1 MFNKDFLQTL
11 TVLYV
16 EDDDAIR
23 NSLGNILKKVF
34 KEVIT
39 CIDGKDGVSN
49 YELYTKDMDVEF
61 DAIISDI
68 NMPNMNG
75 LEMVRKI
82 REYDLEIPVVM
93 TTAHG
98 ESNYLIEA
106 IKLGVSGYTL
116 KPIDTKELLMT
127 VQKFCEIKR
136 NQKII
141 REKEAELSEYMEFI
155 NGIATIV
162 KVDKKD
168 MILEVNPF
176 FCGITE
182 TIEDDLLHTNLI
194 NLIHHD
200 SIPTTFREMKE
211 YIKNGET
218 WKGKLKFLSKNKE
231 VFYLRSTTIPT
242 KNHDT
247 NEVTG
252 YISIGF
258 LADDEEQEKQE
269 TISKAK
275 QNIMEERYKIL
286 ELNKKVKT
294 LKSATNN
301 FENSISEQSSAF
313 IKEALENER
322 KKISEQLK
330 QIQHYEYQISLL
342 KDRLVGIADNEK
354 LKRTDSLKRVN
365 ELSRENAILRDKV
378 ISLQNQIHEIHE
390 KNAPKYIE

>member
-11 TVLYV
+11 TILYV

-23 NSLGNILKKVF
+23 NSLGTILKKVF

-39 CIDGKDGVSN
+39 CVDGRDGISN
-49 YELYTKDMDVEF
+49 YELYTRDMDVVF

-75 LEMVRKI
+75 LEMVKKI
-82 REYDLEIPVVM
+82 REHDMEIPVVM

-98 ESNYLIEA
+98 ESNYLLEA

-127 VQKFCEIKR
+127 VQRFCEIKR
-136 NQKII
+136 NQRII
-141 REKEAELSEYMEFI
+141 AEKEAELSEYMEFI

-168 MILEVNPF
+168 IVQEVNPF
-176 FCGITE
+176 FCGINE
-182 TIEDDLLHTNLI
+182 AMESDLVHTNMI
-194 NLIHHD
+194 QLIHPD
-200 SIPTTFREMKE
+200 SISSTYKEMKE
-211 YIKNGET
+211 FIKNGLT
-218 WKGKLKFLSKNKE
+218 WKGKLKFISKNKE
-231 VFYLRSTTIPT
+231 VFYLRSTSIPT

-247 NEVTG
+247 DEVTG

-269 TISKAK
+269 TMSKAK

-294 LKSATNN
+294 LRTATNN
-301 FENSISEQSSAF
+301 FEANMGEQSSSF

-322 KKISEQLK
+322 KKTSEQLK

-342 KDRLVGIADNEK
+342 KEKLIGIADNEK
-354 LKRTDSLKRVN
+354 LKRTDSLRRVN
-365 ELSRENAILRDKV
+365 DLSRENAILRDRLITV
-378 ISLQNQIHEIHE
+378 QNELYALQQ
-390 KNAPKYIE
+390 KDAPKYIE

>member
-23 NSLGNILKKVF
+23 NSLGTILKKVF

-39 CIDGKDGVSN
+39 CVDGKDGISN
-49 YELYTKDMDVEF
+49 YELYTRDMDVVF
-61 DAIISDI
+61 DAIITDI
-68 NMPNMNG
+68 NMPHING
-75 LEMVRKI
+75 LEMVKQI
-82 REYDLEIPVVM
+82 RTHDMDIPVVM

-98 ESNYLIEA
+98 ESNYLLEA

-127 VQKFCEIKR
+127 VQRFCEIKR

-141 REKEAELSEYMEFI
+141 AQNEAELSEYMEFI

-168 MILEVNPF
+168 LIQEANPL
-176 FCGITE
+176 FCGINE
-182 TIEDDLLHTNLI
+182 SMEEDLIHTNMI
-194 NLIHHD
+194 QLIHPD
-200 SIPTTFREMKE
+200 SITNAYKEMKD
-211 YIKNGET
+211 YIKHGHT

-231 VFYLRSTTIPT
+231 MFYLRSTSIPT
-242 KNHDT
+242 KNRDT
-247 NEVTG
+247 AEVTG

-258 LADDEEQEKQE
+258 LADDEEQEKHE
-269 TISKAK
+269 TMTKAK
-275 QNIMEERYKIL
+275 QNIMEERYKVL

-294 LKSATNN
+294 LRTASNN
-301 FENSISEQSSAF
+301 FEANMGEQSSAF

-322 KKISEQLK
+322 KKTSDQLK
-330 QIQHYEYQISLL
+330 QIQHYEYQIGLL
-342 KDRLVGIADNEK
+342 KDKLVGIADNEK

-365 ELSRENAILRDKV
+365 ELSRENAILKDRL
-378 ISLQNQIHEIHE
+378 ITLQNELIAMKQ
-390 KNAPKYIE
+390 KDAPKYIE

>member
-23 NSLGNILKKVF
+23 ASLGNILKKVF

-39 CIDGKDGVSN
+39 CVDGRDGVSN
-49 YELYTKDMDVEF
+49 YELYTQNMDVEF

-68 NMPNMNG
+68 NMPNLNG
-75 LEMVRKI
+75 LEMVKKI
-82 REYDLEIPVVM
+82 REHNLEIPVVM

-98 ESNYLIEA
+98 ESNYLMEA

-141 REKEAELSEYMEFI
+141 KEKEEELSEYMEFI
-155 NGIATIV
+155 NTIATIV

-168 MILEVNPF
+168 AIIESNPLF
-176 FCGITE
+176 SGI
-182 TIEDDLLHTNLI
+182 IEISQND
-194 NLIHHD
+194 LIHSHMIQLIHPD
-200 SIPTTFREMKE
+200 AIPSSYKEMRES
-211 YIKNGET
+211 IKNGET

-231 VFYLRSTTIPT
+231 IFFLRSTAIPT
-242 KNHDT
+242 KNQDT
-247 NEVTG
+247 GEITG
-252 YISIGF
+252 YILIGF
-258 LADDEEQEKQE
+258 LADEEEQEKQE

-294 LKSATNN
+294 LRTTANN
-301 FENSISEQSSAF
+301 FEATNQEQSLPLLRD
-313 IKEALENER
+313 ALEKER
-322 KKISEQLK
+322 KKSTDQLK
-330 QIQHYEYQISLL
+330 QIQHYEYQIELL
-342 KDRLVGIADNEK
+342 KEKLLSLADNEK
-354 LKRTDSLKRVN
+354 LKRTDSLKRSSD
-365 ELSRENAILRDKV
+365 LLRENAILKDRL
-378 ISLQNQIHEIHE
+378 ITLQNELIALKQ
-390 KNAPKYIE
+390 KDAPKYIE

>member
-1 MFNKDFLQTL
+1 MFNKEFLQTL

-23 NSLGNILKKVF
+23 NSLGTILKKVF

-39 CIDGKDGVSN
+39 CVDGKDGISN
-49 YELYTKDMDVEF
+49 YELYTKDMDVVF
-61 DAIISDI
+61 DVIITDI
-68 NMPNMNG
+68 NMPHING

-82 REYDLEIPVVM
+82 REHDLEIPVIM

-98 ESNYLIEA
+98 ESNYLMEA

-141 REKEAELSEYMEFI
+141 AQKEAELSEYMDFI
-155 NGIATIV
+155 NEIATIV

-176 FCGITE
+176 FCGINE
-182 TIEDDLLHTNLI
+182 AMEDDLVHTNMI
-194 NLIHHD
+194 QLIHPE
-200 SIPTTFREMKE
+200 SIPSSYKEMKE
-211 YIKNGET
+211 YIKHGQT
-218 WKGKLKFLSKNKE
+218 WRGKLKFISKNKE
-231 VFYLRSTTIPT
+231 IFFLRSTTIPT

-269 TISKAK
+269 TMSKAK

-294 LKSATNN
+294 LKSATSN
-301 FENSISEQSSAF
+301 FEANMGEQSSPF

-322 KKISEQLK
+322 KKTSEQLK

-342 KDRLVGIADNEK
+342 KEKLIGIADNEK
-354 LKRTDSLKRVN
+354 LKRTDSLRRVN
-365 ELSRENAILRDKV
+365 DLSRENAILKDRLITV
-378 ISLQNQIHEIHE
+378 QNELYALQQ
-390 KNAPKYIE
+390 KDAPKYIE

>member
-1 MFNKDFLQTL
+1 MFNKEFLQTL

-23 NSLGNILKKVF
+23 TSLGNILKKVF

-39 CIDGKDGVSN
+39 CVDGKDGVSN

-75 LEMVRKI
+75 LEMIKRI

-98 ESNYLIEA
+98 ESNYLLEA

-182 TIEDDLLHTNLI
+182 AMENELIHTNLI
-194 NLIHHD
+194 QLIHHD
-200 SIPTTFREMKE
+200 SVPTAYKEMKDH
-211 YIKNGET
+211 IKHGET
-218 WKGKLKFLSKNKE
+218 WKGKLKFISKNKE
-231 VFYLRSTTIPT
+231 VFFLRSTTIPT

-247 NEVTG
+247 DEVTG

-294 LKSATNN
+294 LKTATNN
-301 FENSISEQSSAF
+301 FEANTGEQSSVF
-313 IKEALENER
+313 IKQALENER
-322 KKISEQLK
+322 KKTSEQLK
-330 QIQHYEYQISLL
+330 QIQHYEYQILLL

-378 ISLQNQIHEIHE
+378 ISLQNQIHAIHE
-390 KNAPKYIE
+390 KDAPKYIE

>member
-1 MFNKDFLQTL
+1 MFNKEFLQTL

-23 NSLGNILKKVF
+23 NSLGTILKKVF

-39 CIDGKDGVSN
+39 CVDGKDGISN
-49 YELYTKDMDVEF
+49 YELYTKDMDVVF
-61 DAIISDI
+61 DAIITDI
-68 NMPNMNG
+68 NMPHING

-82 REYDLEIPVVM
+82 REHDLEIPVIM

-98 ESNYLIEA
+98 ESNYLMEA

-127 VQKFCEIKR
+127 VQRFCEIKR
-136 NQKII
+136 NQRII
-141 REKEAELSEYMEFI
+141 MEKEAELSEYMNFI
-155 NGIATIV
+155 NEIATIV

-176 FCGITE
+176 FCGINE
-182 TIEDDLLHTNLI
+182 AMEEDLVHTNMIQLV
-194 NLIHHD
+194 HPE
-200 SIPTTFREMKE
+200 SIPSAYKEMKE
-211 YIKNGET
+211 YVKNGQT

-231 VFYLRSTTIPT
+231 IFYLRSTTIPT

-247 NEVTG
+247 DAVTG

-294 LKSATNN
+294 LKTATNN
-301 FENSISEQSSAF
+301 FEANMGEQSSVF

-322 KKISEQLK
+322 KKTSDQLK

-342 KDRLVGIADNEK
+342 KEKLIGIADNEK

-365 ELSRENAILRDKV
+365 DLSRENAILKDRLITV
-378 ISLQNQIHEIHE
+378 QNELYALQQ
-390 KNAPKYIE
+390 KDAPKYIE

>member
-23 NSLGNILKKVF
+23 NSLGTILKKVF

-39 CIDGKDGVSN
+39 CVDGRDGISN
-49 YELYTKDMDVEF
+49 YELYTRDMDVVF

-75 LEMVRKI
+75 LEMVKKI
-82 REYDLEIPVVM
+82 REHDMEIPVVM

-98 ESNYLIEA
+98 ESNYLLEA

-127 VQKFCEIKR
+127 VQRFCEIKR
-136 NQKII
+136 NQRII
-141 REKEAELSEYMEFI
+141 AEKEAELSEYMEFI

-168 MILEVNPF
+168 IVQEVNPF
-176 FCGITE
+176 FCGINE
-182 TIEDDLLHTNLI
+182 AMESDLVHTNMI
-194 NLIHHD
+194 QLIHPD
-200 SIPTTFREMKE
+200 SISSTYKEMKE
-211 YIKNGET
+211 FIKNGLT
-218 WKGKLKFLSKNKE
+218 WKGKLKFISKNKE
-231 VFYLRSTTIPT
+231 VFYLRSTSIPT

-247 NEVTG
+247 DEVTG

-269 TISKAK
+269 TMSKAK

-294 LKSATNN
+294 LRTATNN
-301 FENSISEQSSAF
+301 FEANMGEQSSVF
-313 IKEALENER
+313 VKEALENER
-322 KKISEQLK
+322 RKTADQLK

-342 KDRLVGIADNEK
+342 KDKLIGIADNEK

-365 ELSRENAILRDKV
+365 ELSRENAILKDRL
-378 ISLQNQIHEIHE
+378 ITLQNELLALQQ
-390 KNAPKYIE
+390 KDAPKYIE

>member
-23 NSLGNILKKVF
+23 NSLGTILKKVF

-39 CIDGKDGVSN
+39 CVDGRDGISN

-61 DAIISDI
+61 DAIITDI
-68 NMPNMNG
+68 NMPNING
-75 LEMVRKI
+75 LEMIKKI
-82 REYDLEIPVVM
+82 REYDTEIPVVM

-98 ESNYLIEA
+98 ESNYLMEA

-168 MILEVNPF
+168 IIQEVNPF
-176 FCGITE
+176 FCGINE
-182 TIEDDLLHTNLI
+182 SMAEDLIHTNMI
-194 NLIHHD
+194 QLIHPD
-200 SIPTTFREMKE
+200 SISSVYKEMKE
-211 YIKNGET
+211 FIKNGHT
-218 WKGKLKFLSKNKE
+218 WKGKLKFISKNKE
-231 VFYLRSTTIPT
+231 TFYLRSTSIPT

-247 NEVTG
+247 DEVTG

-269 TISKAK
+269 TMSKAK

-294 LKSATNN
+294 LRTATNN
-301 FENSISEQSSAF
+301 FEANSGEPSSVF

-322 KKISEQLK
+322 KKTTEQLK

-365 ELSRENAILRDKV
+365 ELSRENAILKDRL
-378 ISLQNQIHEIHE
+378 ITLQNELLEINQ
-390 KNAPKYIE
+390 KNAPKYVE